1 MQLRHGKTVRGRGR
15 YYRQERQRRRGRRR
29 GTGRRGKEG
38 AGFLSALSL
47 LGVVAEASPALV
59 EAVMLE
65 CLRDSY
71 GEACGALAL
80 RGVEMSEKRVRSIAV
95 ALGREALADRE
106 RTVAGGEATGEA
118 VGKRIVVAMDGGRVL
133 IRTDRRGRKTLAG
146 RHAYSADWR
155 EPKLFIIY
163 EIDEKGRKKRKGLV
177 RCDGT
182 IGNPDDII
190 RLLVSELKRMNAGA
204 AVSLAFLGDGAKW
217 IWNRLDAIV
226 AEAGIAPA
234 RVTRCLDYYHAVEH
248 LAAVADAISF
258 GSESERRGWLDRMK
272 RLLKKARPADFLA
285 ELGRS
290 RRRGNAVIRREYSY
304 FKTNIAS
311 IDYAALLARK
321 LPIGSGAIESAVRRV
336 VNLRLK
342 GAGTFWKLENA
353 ETMLHL
359 RCQLKTHNWSSFYK
373 RLLERMAG

>member
-1 MQLRHGKTVRGRGR
+1 MQLRHGKTVRVSVR

-29 GTGRRGKEG
+29 GTGKRGKEG
-38 AGFLSALSL
+38 AGFLPALRL

-59 EAVMLE
+59 EIVTLD

-71 GEACGALAL
+71 SEACGALAL
-80 RGVEMSEKRVRSIAV
+80 RGVEMSEKRVRSVAV
-95 ALGREALADRE
+95 ALGRAALADRE
-106 RTVAGGEATGEA
+106 RTVADGEVTGEA
-118 VGKRIVVAMDGGRVL
+118 GGKRIVVAMDGGRVL
-133 IRTDRRGRKTLAG
+133 IRTDKRGRKTLAG

-190 RLLVSELKRMNAGA
+190 RLLVSELKRLDAGA
-204 AVSLAFLGDGAKW
+204 AVSLVFLGDGAKW

-226 AEAGIAPA
+226 AEVGIAPE

-248 LAAVADAISF
+248 LAVVADAIPF
-258 GSESERRGWLDRMK
+258 RSESERREWLDRMK

-285 ELGRS
+285 ALGKS
-290 RRRGNAVIRREYSY
+290 RRRGNAVIRREYTY
-304 FKTNIAS
+304 FKTNIDS

-336 VNLRLK
+336 VNLRIK

-353 ETMLHL
+353 EAMLHL
-359 RCQLKTHNWSSFYK
+359 RCQLKTHNWSSFYE

>member
-1 MQLRHGKTVRGRGR
+1 MR
-15 YYRQERQRRRGRRR
+15 
-29 GTGRRGKEG
+29 
-38 AGFLSALSL
+38 L

-59 EAVMLE
+59 EAVTLE

-80 RGVEMSEKRVRSIAV
+80 RGVGMSEKRVRSIAV

-106 RTVAGGEATGEA
+106 RTVAAGEVTGEA
-118 VGKRIVVAMDGGRVL
+118 GGKRIVVAMDGGRVL

-182 IGNPDDII
+182 IGNPDDVI
-190 RLLVSELKRMNAGA
+190 RLLVSELKRLNAGA

-248 LAAVADAISF
+248 LATVADAISF
-258 GSESERRGWLDRMK
+258 RSESERREWLDRMK
-272 RLLKKARPADFLA
+272 RLLKKARPADFLE
-285 ELGRS
+285 ELGKS

-336 VNLRLK
+336 VNLRMK

-353 ETMLHL
+353 EAMLHL
-359 RCQLKTHNWSSFYK
+359 RCQLKTHNWSSFYE
-373 RLLERMAG
+373 RLLERMAA

>member
-1 MQLRHGKTVRGRGR
+1 MR
-15 YYRQERQRRRGRRR
+15 
-29 GTGRRGKEG
+29 
-38 AGFLSALSL
+38 L

-59 EAVMLE
+59 EAVTLE

-80 RGVEMSEKRVRSIAV
+80 RGVGMSEKRVRSIAV

-106 RTVAGGEATGEA
+106 RTVAAGEVTGEA
-118 VGKRIVVAMDGGRVL
+118 GGKRIVVAMDGGRVL

-182 IGNPDDII
+182 IGNPDDVI
-190 RLLVSELKRMNAGA
+190 RLLVSELKRLNAGA

-248 LAAVADAISF
+248 LATVADAISF
-258 GSESERRGWLDRMK
+258 RSESERREWLDRMK
-272 RLLKKARPADFLA
+272 RLLKKARPADFLE
-285 ELGRS
+285 ELGKS

-311 IDYAALLARK
+311 IDYAEILARK

-336 VNLRLK
+336 VNLRMK

-353 ETMLHL
+353 EAMLHL
-359 RCQLKTHNWSSFYK
+359 RCQLKTHNWSSFYE
-373 RLLERMAG
+373 RLLERMAA